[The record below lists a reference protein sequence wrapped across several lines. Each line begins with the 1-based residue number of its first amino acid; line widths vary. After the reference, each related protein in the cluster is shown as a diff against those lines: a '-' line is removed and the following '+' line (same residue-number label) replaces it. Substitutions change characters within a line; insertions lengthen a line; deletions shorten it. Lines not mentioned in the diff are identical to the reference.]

1 MTRLFVAVWPSDE
14 VLELLSDLERPKD
27 QGVRWMPLENLHVTM
42 RFLGD
47 ADIDDV
53 TDALDG
59 VLLPHAI
66 AVVGPAIDVRAERS
80 LMLPVAGVD
89 DLADTVQRATRGLGT
104 ERERRHFVGHLTM
117 ARLARHA
124 SPARSVGLRFEATF
138 EVEEVALVASTL
150 TDDGAVYETVAT
162 WPTR

>member
-14 VLELLSDLERPKD
+14 VLDLLSDLERPKD
-27 QGVRWMPLENLHVTM
+27 QGVRWMPLGNLHVTM

-53 TDALDG
+53 TDALDA
-59 VLLPHAI
+59 VLLPHAT

-89 DLADTVQRATRGLGT
+89 DLADTVQRATRRLGT
-104 ERERRHFVGHLTM
+104 ERERRQFVGHLTM

-124 SPARSVGLRFEATF
+124 RPARSVGVRFGATF

-162 WPTR
+162 WPTC